1 MAGYMADIV
10 ARLVRRVLSTSGGG
24 RWRRGISPRRGCW
37 LSGRRVASGHVGE
50 GGGVVEVAAA
60 ESLGQRR
67 SHRCRMARL
76 SRVSDFDWP
85 AGVNAMA
92 DSRPEP
98 ISAPFLSDAT
108 REAGRT
114 GLCVVTQ
121 RRL

>member
-1 MAGYMADIV
+1 MAEYTADIV

-24 RWRRGISPRRGCW
+24 RWRRGISLRRGCW

-98 ISAPFLSDAT
+98 ISAPFL
-108 REAGRT
+108 
-114 GLCVVTQ
+114 
-121 RRL
+121 

>member
-1 MAGYMADIV
+1 MAEYTADIV
-10 ARLVRRVLSTSGGG
+10 ARLVRRVLFDE
-24 RWRRGISPRRGCW
+24 WRGQMAAGYLTEAGLLAIR
-37 LSGRRVASGHVGE
+37 RRVASAHVGE

-98 ISAPFLSDAT
+98 ISAPFL
-108 REAGRT
+108 
-114 GLCVVTQ
+114 
-121 RRL
+121 